1 MLERQRVV
9 NTVTGHRH
17 HVAALLQC
25 NDHVLLLLGRDTTE
39 NIVGRG
45 SLGKLRAVLGQG
57 RGINRAGGGVH
68 TRSLCGGGNRERVI
82 TREDLQRHTL
92 TVEVLHNLRGVRAH
106 VLAENHEQNRGSVR
120 RNLLDGLTLLVTHH
134 GRGMGQHHRAQTQ
147 SR

>member
-1 MLERQRVV
+1 MLKCQSVV
-9 NTVTGHRH
+9 NAVTGHRH
-17 HVAALLQC
+17 HMAALLQG
-25 NDHVLLLLGRDTTE
+25 NHHVLLLLGRHTTE
-39 NIVGRG
+39 NIVSSR
-45 SLGKLRAVLGQG
+45 SLRKLRTVLRQG